1 MKRTGKRFL
10 GPVADVEGR
19 SRGSLGG
26 MKPAGKGVKDQ
37 TMLSRGLHVEMLEP
51 RPKDIIGFLAAV
63 GVCFLVISLLVGLAG
78 IGA

>member
-1 MKRTGKRFL
+1 MIFNPRRDANDLNPGGETMKRTGKRFL
-10 GPVADVEGR
+10 GPVTDVEGR

-51 RPKDIIGFLAAV
+51 RL
-63 GVCFLVISLLVGLAG
+63 LLLVLEFLLT
-78 IGA
+78 